1 MDIFILIVRIIFGC
15 FFIFAG
21 VMHFVKPKVF
31 NRFIPNFLPKTTVN
45 YIAGVLEVIIGM
57 GLLIPKT
64 NKNAALL
71 MFALMVVFL
80 PIHIW
85 DVFRE
90 KPAIGSK
97 KLAFIRVPVQFLLLY
112 IAYLIYAH
120 S

>member
-1 MDIFILIVRIIFGC
+1 MEIFILIIRIVFGC

-31 NRFIPNFLPKTTVN
+31 NRFIPDFLPKTAIN
-45 YIAGVLEVIIGM
+45 YIAGALEIIIGM
-57 GLLIPKT
+57 GLIIPKT
-64 NKNAALL
+64 TKNAALL

-97 KLAFIRVPVQFLLLY
+97 KLALIRIPLQFLLLF
-112 IAYLIYAH
+112 IAYLIY
-120 S
+120 SN